1 MRILEL
7 TGEPIGTGGQEMF
20 IINLLRHIDLTDLQ
34 IDWLTPYY
42 CENDTYRKEVEDKGG
57 RVICFNL
64 HFNPGGSR
72 NNIVN
77 PLNNFLKKNYYD
89 VVHIHSGITSV
100 LALCAFVAK
109 WNKVKKIIVHSHSTG
124 LSKSLKHYVLRMIT
138 NPILSMCPTHYL
150 ACSVDA
156 GVWKFP
162 ASVVR
167 GKLQIINNGIDLNL
181 FAPDETKRLEYRKML
196 DISDKTMVIGNVGR
210 FSYVKNQEFLIEIV
224 SQLKQRRKNIKLMLV
239 GVGETM
245 NEIKSL
251 VVSKKL
257 TEDVLFIGGVNNV
270 YDYMQAMDIFAF
282 PSRWEGLG
290 MVGVEAQAIGM
301 PVVASTAVPISMK
314 LVDDVV
320 FLSLDDIN
328 AWLGGLNRDVLKSH
342 VNNTD
347 IMRRH
352 GYDINLTA
360 KDIRVL
366 YTQDRNKN

>member
-1 MRILEL
+1 MEL
-7 TGEPIGTGGQEMF
+7 IEPT
-20 IINLLRHIDLTDLQ
+20 
-34 IDWLTPYY
+34 
-42 CENDTYRKEVEDKGG
+42 
-57 RVICFNL
+57 
-64 HFNPGGSR
+64 
-72 NNIVN
+72 
-77 PLNNFLKKNYYD
+77 
-89 VVHIHSGITSV
+89 
-100 LALCAFVAK
+100 
-109 WNKVKKIIVHSHSTG
+109 
-124 LSKSLKHYVLRMIT
+124 
-138 NPILSMCPTHYL
+138 
-150 ACSVDA
+150 
-156 GVWKFP
+156 
-162 ASVVR
+162 
-167 GKLQIINNGIDLNL
+167 LNL

>member
-77 PLNNFLKKNYYD
+77 PLNNFL
-89 VVHIHSGITSV
+89 
-100 LALCAFVAK
+100 
-109 WNKVKKIIVHSHSTG
+109 KKIIVHSHSTG

>member
-1 MRILEL
+1 MLV
-7 TGEPIGTGGQEMF
+7 F
-20 IINLLRHIDLTDLQ
+20 
-34 IDWLTPYY
+34 
-42 CENDTYRKEVEDKGG
+42 
-57 RVICFNL
+57 
-64 HFNPGGSR
+64 
-72 NNIVN
+72 
-77 PLNNFLKKNYYD
+77 
-89 VVHIHSGITSV
+89 
-100 LALCAFVAK
+100 
-109 WNKVKKIIVHSHSTG
+109 
-124 LSKSLKHYVLRMIT
+124 
-138 NPILSMCPTHYL
+138 
-150 ACSVDA
+150 
-156 GVWKFP
+156 
-162 ASVVR
+162 
-167 GKLQIINNGIDLNL
+167 DLNL

>member
-1 MRILEL
+1 M
-7 TGEPIGTGGQEMF
+7 
-20 IINLLRHIDLTDLQ
+20 
-34 IDWLTPYY
+34 
-42 CENDTYRKEVEDKGG
+42 
-57 RVICFNL
+57 
-64 HFNPGGSR
+64 
-72 NNIVN
+72 
-77 PLNNFLKKNYYD
+77 
-89 VVHIHSGITSV
+89 
-100 LALCAFVAK
+100 
-109 WNKVKKIIVHSHSTG
+109 
-124 LSKSLKHYVLRMIT
+124 
-138 NPILSMCPTHYL
+138 
-150 ACSVDA
+150 DA

>member
-1 MRILEL
+1 MLVF
-7 TGEPIGTGGQEMF
+7 G
-20 IINLLRHIDLTDLQ
+20 
-34 IDWLTPYY
+34 
-42 CENDTYRKEVEDKGG
+42 
-57 RVICFNL
+57 
-64 HFNPGGSR
+64 
-72 NNIVN
+72 
-77 PLNNFLKKNYYD
+77 
-89 VVHIHSGITSV
+89 
-100 LALCAFVAK
+100 
-109 WNKVKKIIVHSHSTG
+109 
-124 LSKSLKHYVLRMIT
+124 
-138 NPILSMCPTHYL
+138 
-150 ACSVDA
+150 
-156 GVWKFP
+156 KFP

>member
-1 MRILEL
+1 MLVF
-7 TGEPIGTGGQEMF
+7 G
-20 IINLLRHIDLTDLQ
+20 
-34 IDWLTPYY
+34 
-42 CENDTYRKEVEDKGG
+42 
-57 RVICFNL
+57 
-64 HFNPGGSR
+64 
-72 NNIVN
+72 
-77 PLNNFLKKNYYD
+77 
-89 VVHIHSGITSV
+89 
-100 LALCAFVAK
+100 
-109 WNKVKKIIVHSHSTG
+109 
-124 LSKSLKHYVLRMIT
+124 
-138 NPILSMCPTHYL
+138 
-150 ACSVDA
+150 
-156 GVWKFP
+156 FP

>member
-1 MRILEL
+1 
-7 TGEPIGTGGQEMF
+7 
-20 IINLLRHIDLTDLQ
+20 
-34 IDWLTPYY
+34 
-42 CENDTYRKEVEDKGG
+42 
-57 RVICFNL
+57 
-64 HFNPGGSR
+64 
-72 NNIVN
+72 
-77 PLNNFLKKNYYD
+77 
-89 VVHIHSGITSV
+89 
-100 LALCAFVAK
+100 
-109 WNKVKKIIVHSHSTG
+109 
-124 LSKSLKHYVLRMIT
+124 
-138 NPILSMCPTHYL
+138 
-150 ACSVDA
+150 
-156 GVWKFP
+156 
-162 ASVVR
+162 
-167 GKLQIINNGIDLNL
+167 
-181 FAPDETKRLEYRKML
+181 
-196 DISDKTMVIGNVGR
+196 MVIGNVGR

>member
-1 MRILEL
+1 M
-7 TGEPIGTGGQEMF
+7 G
-20 IINLLRHIDLTDLQ
+20 
-34 IDWLTPYY
+34 
-42 CENDTYRKEVEDKGG
+42 
-57 RVICFNL
+57 
-64 HFNPGGSR
+64 
-72 NNIVN
+72 
-77 PLNNFLKKNYYD
+77 
-89 VVHIHSGITSV
+89 
-100 LALCAFVAK
+100 
-109 WNKVKKIIVHSHSTG
+109 
-124 LSKSLKHYVLRMIT
+124 
-138 NPILSMCPTHYL
+138 PTHYL

>member
-1 MRILEL
+1 M
-7 TGEPIGTGGQEMF
+7 
-20 IINLLRHIDLTDLQ
+20 
-34 IDWLTPYY
+34 
-42 CENDTYRKEVEDKGG
+42 
-57 RVICFNL
+57 
-64 HFNPGGSR
+64 
-72 NNIVN
+72 
-77 PLNNFLKKNYYD
+77 
-89 VVHIHSGITSV
+89 
-100 LALCAFVAK
+100 
-109 WNKVKKIIVHSHSTG
+109 
-124 LSKSLKHYVLRMIT
+124 
-138 NPILSMCPTHYL
+138 
-150 ACSVDA
+150 
-156 GVWKFP
+156 
-162 ASVVR
+162 R

>member
-89 VVHIHSGITSV
+89 VVHIHSGSTSV

-210 FSYVKNQEFLIEIV
+210 FSYVKNQEFILVFITIEQPKLI
-224 SQLKQRRKNIKLMLV
+224 RN
-239 GVGETM
+239 
-245 NEIKSL
+245 
-251 VVSKKL
+251 
-257 TEDVLFIGGVNNV
+257 
-270 YDYMQAMDIFAF
+270 
-282 PSRWEGLG
+282 
-290 MVGVEAQAIGM
+290 
-301 PVVASTAVPISMK
+301 
-314 LVDDVV
+314 
-320 FLSLDDIN
+320 
-328 AWLGGLNRDVLKSH
+328 
-342 VNNTD
+342 
-347 IMRRH
+347 
-352 GYDINLTA
+352 
-360 KDIRVL
+360 IRV
-366 YTQDRNKN
+366 

>member
-57 RVICFNL
+57 RVICFN
-64 HFNPGGSR
+64 
-72 NNIVN
+72 
-77 PLNNFLKKNYYD
+77 
-89 VVHIHSGITSV
+89 
-100 LALCAFVAK
+100 
-109 WNKVKKIIVHSHSTG
+109 

>member
-1 MRILEL
+1 MGRSGY
-7 TGEPIGTGGQEMF
+7 GE
-20 IINLLRHIDLTDLQ
+20 
-34 IDWLTPYY
+34 
-42 CENDTYRKEVEDKGG
+42 
-57 RVICFNL
+57 
-64 HFNPGGSR
+64 
-72 NNIVN
+72 
-77 PLNNFLKKNYYD
+77 
-89 VVHIHSGITSV
+89 
-100 LALCAFVAK
+100 
-109 WNKVKKIIVHSHSTG
+109 
-124 LSKSLKHYVLRMIT
+124 
-138 NPILSMCPTHYL
+138 
-150 ACSVDA
+150 
-156 GVWKFP
+156 
-162 ASVVR
+162 
-167 GKLQIINNGIDLNL
+167 IINNGIDLNL

>member
-1 MRILEL
+1 M
-7 TGEPIGTGGQEMF
+7 
-20 IINLLRHIDLTDLQ
+20 
-34 IDWLTPYY
+34 PY
-42 CENDTYRKEVEDKGG
+42 T
-57 RVICFNL
+57 F
-64 HFNPGGSR
+64 
-72 NNIVN
+72 
-77 PLNNFLKKNYYD
+77 
-89 VVHIHSGITSV
+89 
-100 LALCAFVAK
+100 
-109 WNKVKKIIVHSHSTG
+109 
-124 LSKSLKHYVLRMIT
+124 
-138 NPILSMCPTHYL
+138 L

>member
-1 MRILEL
+1 MGV
-7 TGEPIGTGGQEMF
+7 GEYPSGT
-20 IINLLRHIDLTDLQ
+20 LR
-34 IDWLTPYY
+34 
-42 CENDTYRKEVEDKGG
+42 
-57 RVICFNL
+57 F
-64 HFNPGGSR
+64 
-72 NNIVN
+72 
-77 PLNNFLKKNYYD
+77 
-89 VVHIHSGITSV
+89 
-100 LALCAFVAK
+100 
-109 WNKVKKIIVHSHSTG
+109 KKIDGSF
-124 LSKSLKHYVLRMIT
+124 
-138 NPILSMCPTHYL
+138 
-150 ACSVDA
+150 
-156 GVWKFP
+156 W
-162 ASVVR
+162 
-167 GKLQIINNGIDLNL
+167 NGETFR
-181 FAPDETKRLEYRKML
+181 FADYT
-196 DISDKTMVIGNVGR
+196 
-210 FSYVKNQEFLIEIV
+210 YVKNQEFLIEIV